1 MIEVNNFLPQDEF
14 DKLKTLITKEE
25 FPWYHI
31 QSMVVDK
38 KDNLGYFT
46 HSFYNN
52 NLINSNYYSDYI
64 VPILNKL
71 DAKAVVE
78 VRSNLFPSVFFNKS
92 EWHVDRTF
100 NCKTAILYL
109 NSCDGGTEFKMNIH
123 KFIQAEENKM
133 VIFNS
138 SLEHR
143 ACTSTNTDYR
153 YIINFNYYD

>member
-52 NLINSNYYSDYI
+52 NSVSIIISMI
-64 VPILNKL
+64 ILFL
-71 DAKAVVE
+71 SM
-78 VRSNLFPSVFFNKS
+78 RMQFSSLFPFFSSYDLLLFVFS
-92 EWHVDRTF
+92 
-100 NCKTAILYL
+100 
-109 NSCDGGTEFKMNIH
+109 
-123 KFIQAEENKM
+123 FIASM
-133 VIFNS
+133 CMS
-138 SLEHR
+138 
-143 ACTSTNTDYR
+143 
-153 YIINFNYYD
+153 